1 MNGLFKSLL
10 LIFLCYSAYG
20 CSLFLLQRE
29 IMFPRW
35 LVKTPPET
43 RNTIPGLEKI
53 WMETRQG
60 KIETWFLLPSGEL
73 HTEKPAPAAIFAH
86 GNAELI
92 DFWTEEF
99 RPLTRLG
106 VGVLLVEYP
115 GYGRSEGKPSQAV
128 VTEIFTTAYDMLI
141 RRKDVDPSRI
151 ILIGR
156 SIGGGVICQLAAKRP
171 AAALILMS
179 TFTSLK
185 SFVRKYFLPAFLLRD
200 TFDSESVVRA
210 YPGPV
215 LVIHGTSDETV
226 PYEHGLKLRD
236 AAKKA
241 EMMTYDGAGHNNCP
255 PDWNAFWQEA
265 EKFLRDAGVIRGSAA
280 PFEPKP

>member
-1 MNGLFKSLL
+1 MNGLLKIIL

-43 RNTIPGLEKI
+43 QKAIPGIEKI
-53 WMETRQG
+53 WLETRYG
-60 KIETWFLLPSGEL
+60 KIETWFLLPAGE
-73 HTEKPAPAAIFAH
+73 HEAGKPAAAAIFAH

-99 RPLTRLG
+99 HPLTRLG

-128 VTEIFTTAYDMLI
+128 VTEIFTMAYDLLVS
-141 RRKDVDPSRI
+141 RKDVDPSRI

-171 AAALILMS
+171 SAALILMS

-185 SFVRKYFLPAFLLRD
+185 SFARKYFLPAFLLRD
-200 TFDSESVVRA
+200 TFDSEAVVRA

-215 LVIHGTSDETV
+215 LVVHGTDDETV

-236 AAKKA
+236 AAKQVK
-241 EMMTYDGAGHNNCP
+241 MITYPGAGHNNCP
-255 PDWNAFWQEA
+255 PDWNAFSQEV
-265 EKFLRDAGVIRGSAA
+265 ETFLRDAGVIRVSSA
-280 PFEPKP
+280 PF

>member
-1 MNGLFKSLL
+1 MNGLLRFIL
-10 LIFLCYSAYG
+10 LIFLSYSAYG

-43 RNTIPGLEKI
+43 PKAVPGIEKI
-53 WMETRQG
+53 WLETRHG
-60 KIETWFLLPSGEL
+60 KIETWFLLPAGE
-73 HTEKPAPAAIFAH
+73 HDAEKPAPAAIFAH

-106 VGVLLVEYP
+106 IGVLFVEYP

-128 VTEIFTTAYDMLI
+128 VTEIFTMAYDLLAS
-141 RRKDVDPSRI
+141 RKDVDPSRI

-156 SIGGGVICQLAAKRP
+156 SVGGGVICQLAANRP
-171 AAALILMS
+171 SAALILLS

-200 TFDSESVVRA
+200 TFDSETVVRA
-210 YPGPV
+210 YQGPL
-215 LVIHGTSDETV
+215 LVVHGTDDETV

-236 AAKKA
+236 AGKHAK
-241 EMMTYDGAGHNNCP
+241 MITYHGAGHNNCP
-255 PDWNAFWQEA
+255 PDWNVFWQEV
-265 EKFLRDAGVIRGSAA
+265 EIFLHDAGVIRVSSA
-280 PFEPKP
+280 PF